1 MVDIAGI
8 LLTAISYI
16 GSMVTLM
23 FQLVFGV
30 TLPETFNVIFGGLI
44 LASLFYIGIA
54 LFRQVFKYILYA
66 GWIFTMIAVVVFIV
80 TELV

>member
-8 LLTAISYI
+8 ILTAINYI
-16 GSMVTLM
+16 GSFVTM
-23 FQLVFGV
+23 FFQLVFGV
-30 TLPETFNVIFGGLI
+30 TLPTTFNTVFGGLI

-66 GWIFTMIAVVVFIV
+66 GWIFTVIAAVIFVI